1 MKTHLFPVSFLILAC
16 GSTAL
21 AEPTRRWSQ
30 GDPTSAQQQAMEWL
44 NAVRRDPPGTLHS
57 ILRLAESDPIVTG
70 FMRVQAPATVAQ
82 LESWLT
88 DDYAISRTRSA
99 DFPNAEA
106 ISNAP
111 LVFYPLFQQR
121 AEALG
126 SRATPPPTNFPAL
139 RQPPDYIYPTPIFG
153 STLLNGP
160 DQPFSGPDATGGT
173 ARFGPFGADYAEV
186 AHANLYL
193 PALTAREWALS
204 ILTAAYPT
212 ARGSL
217 TSFLI
222 QGNAVPG
229 FKLGH
234 TRMAGIA
241 ITPRD
246 AGARVLTTFKASS
259 EFLTQSDLPFGATET
274 VFITGVAYRDRNSNG
289 FYDIGEGTAGIT
301 IAPDKGDWFAVTST
315 SGGFAIPVAANSGL
329 YRLTAT
335 GRGIDTVSATATV
348 GADNVKL
355 DWSLPAAKLPLQSL
369 VPASSGTLQLV
380 GLSTRGLVE
389 TGAGSL
395 IGGFVI
401 TGPAAARKTVL
412 VRAVGPSLQTVGF
425 AASEVAPATQLE
437 VFDHRGSMIATNNG
451 WTATTD
457 RGAVVADAAR
467 AVGDFPLTDWPG
479 GGGDSALLL
488 SLAPGQYTAHV
499 TPAPGIPTTTAQD
512 RIGLV
517 EIYDVSRDDGS
528 RFVNI
533 STRGVADESSRQMI
547 VGCTLVGR
555 GSARLLFRGVGP
567 ALTQNFGL
575 SATLANP
582 TLTLFDGAGRILGTN
597 DDWSFSP
604 QTAQVRELAAAS
616 GAFALPEDGLDSSL
630 ITLTAP
636 GNYTAIIGAKSD
648 SPTKGI
654 ALVELYETP

>member
-1 MKTHLFPVSFLILAC
+1 MKTYLLPVSFLTLAC
-16 GSTAL
+16 CSTAL

-30 GDPTSAQQQAMEWL
+30 GDPTPEQQQALEWL
-44 NAVRRDPPGTLHS
+44 NATRRDPLGTLHS
-57 ILRLAESDPIVTG
+57 ILRLAASDPLVAG

-82 LESWLT
+82 LETWLA

-126 SRATPPPTNFPAL
+126 SRAIPPSTNFPVL
-139 RQPPDYIYPTPIFG
+139 RQPPDYIYPTPLFG

-173 ARFGPFGADYAEV
+173 ARFGPFGANYAEI

-193 PALTAREWALS
+193 PAITAREWALS

-217 TSFLI
+217 TPFLI

-234 TRMAGIA
+234 TRMAGITV
-241 ITPRD
+241 TPRE
-246 AGARVLTTFKASS
+246 AGARVLTVFKASN
-259 EFLTQSDLPFGATET
+259 EFLTQSDLPFGATDT
-274 VFITGVAYRDRNSNG
+274 VFITGVAYRDRNGNG
-289 FYDIGEGTAGIT
+289 SYDIGEGIAGIT
-301 IAPDKGDWFAVTST
+301 LTPDKGDWFAVTST

-335 GRGIDTVSATATV
+335 GRGIDPESATTTV
-348 GADNVKL
+348 GTDNVKL
-355 DWSLPAAKLPLQSL
+355 DWPLLAAKLPPQTL

-380 GLSTRGLVE
+380 GLSTRGLIE
-389 TGAGSL
+389 TGSGSL

-401 TGPAAARKTVL
+401 VGPAAARKTVL
-412 VRAVGPSLQTVGF
+412 VRGVGPSLQTVGF
-425 AASEVAPATQLE
+425 TANDVAPATQLE
-437 VFDHRGSMIATNNG
+437 IFDHQGSLIASNNG
-451 WTATTD
+451 WTTTAD
-457 RGAVVADAAR
+457 RGASVADAAR

-479 GGGDSALLL
+479 GGGDSALVL
-488 SLAPGQYTAHV
+488 SLAPGQYTAHI
-499 TPAPGIPTTTAQD
+499 TPAPGTPPAAAQD

-517 EIYDVSRDDGS
+517 EIYDVSRGDGS
-528 RFVNI
+528 RFVDI
-533 STRGVADESSRQMI
+533 STRGLVGENSRRMI
-547 VGCTLVGR
+547 VGCTLVGG
-555 GSARLLFRGVGP
+555 GSARLLFRSVGP

-582 TLTLFDGAGRILGTN
+582 TLTLFDGAGRILDAN

-604 QTAQVRELAAAS
+604 QTAQIRELAAAS
-616 GAFALPEDGLDSSL
+616 GAFALPEDGFDSSL
-630 ITLTAP
+630 ITLAAP
-636 GNYTAIIGAKSD
+636 GNYTAVVSARPD
-648 SPTKGI
+648 SPAKGI